1 MRPLGTYRL
10 APALPDRLAPLSV
23 LARDLRC
30 TWREEVRSLFRDL
43 DPEEWERNGN
53 PVVILRTTDPA
64 RLAAVASDEQ
74 YVGRVVAV
82 AKALDAEDTAPPRH
96 ATAVALAASGDRIAY
111 FCAEFGLTE
120 ILPIYSG
127 GLGVLAGDQ
136 LKSAS
141 DLGVPLVGV
150 GLFYREGFFRQT
162 LTADARQKE
171 SYPIADPHDLP
182 ADILPTPAG
191 VAPIV
196 SVRVGERDVHLLVRR
211 VRVGRTTLLLL
222 DSHLPVNRPSDREI
236 TNRLYGGDKEMRIRQ
251 ELALGIG
258 GMRALDLAG
267 LRPTVRHANEGHAAF
282 LGLERIRQLRAER
295 GLSFAEA
302 REIAMAGNCFTTHT
316 PVAAGIDL
324 FPHELMNKYFAG
336 KVDAYGI
343 SFDELLGLGRQVP
356 EDPHEFF
363 SMAVLGLRLSAHVNG
378 VSKLHAHVS
387 RRLWR
392 GVFPEAPLSEI
403 PIASVTNGV
412 HPDTWTAPA
421 IAALGPRREEG
432 ADRAELWRRHEGL
445 RAALVH
451 AVRSRTAV
459 ARQRRGAPAVEIE
472 DAWKLL
478 DPSALTIG
486 FARRFATYK
495 RATLIFHDPDRIA
508 RLLEDAHRPVQI
520 LFAGKAHPK
529 DEPGK
534 EFLRRVGEFA
544 TLPEFRGRIV
554 LLDDYD
560 MRLARLL
567 VSGSDVWLNN
577 PIRPYEAS
585 GTSGMKAAM
594 NGVLNL
600 SVLDGWWDEAPRDGA
615 GFSMGDD
622 TDGRTDDDVASELYE
637 RLESEVIP
645 LFYDRPGGDRSQMPA
660 AWVERMAT
668 AASRLGRMFSS
679 DRMLGDYLEISYAPA
694 AARVRRLSED
704 SDKGARE
711 LAAWKA
717 KTRVAWDAV
726 EFTSVTLDPADPA
739 RVAPGHSFRV
749 EVQLRL
755 GELGPEDLAVDWFE
769 GEMDRSGG
777 VDAGYST
784 PLAFVERK
792 DGTATWAGTVQRP
805 ADDRRGYSVR
815 VRPRHPLLLHPN
827 ETGLVL
833 WAE

>member
-10 APALPDRLAPLSV
+10 APALPERLTPLSP
-23 LARDLRC
+23 LAHDLRV
-30 TWREEVRSLFRDL
+30 TWRENVRSLYRDI
-43 DPEEWERNGN
+43 DPEEWERSGN
-53 PVVILRTTDPA
+53 PIILLRTADPA
-64 RLAAVASDEQ
+64 RLAALASDEA
-74 YVGRVVAV
+74 YVERVLSVV
-82 AKALDAEDTAPPRH
+82 RALDAEDAAPPRH
-96 ATAVALAASGDRIAY
+96 PIAAALVASGDRIAY
-111 FCAEFGLTE
+111 FCAEFGLSE

-141 DLGVPLVGV
+141 DLGVPVVGV

-182 ADILPTPAG
+182 ADVLPTPAG

-211 VRVGRTTLLLL
+211 VRVGRVTLLLL
-222 DSHLPVNRPSDREI
+222 DSHLPANRPSDREI

-302 REIAMAGNCFTTHT
+302 REITMAGNVFTTHT

-324 FPHELMNKYFAG
+324 FPTELMQKYFAA

-343 SFDELLGLGRQVP
+343 SFEELLGLGRQVP
-356 EDPHEFF
+356 DDPHEFF

-378 VSKLHAHVS
+378 VSKLHARVS

-403 PIASVTNGV
+403 PIAAVTNGV
-412 HPDTWTAPA
+412 HPDTWTAPS
-421 IAALGPRREEG
+421 ITALGPRREEG

-451 AVRSRTAV
+451 AVRARTAV
-459 ARQRRGAPAVEIE
+459 ARQRRGAPDVEIE

-495 RATLIFHDPDRIA
+495 RATLIFHDADRLA
-508 RLLEDAHRPVQI
+508 RLVDDARRPIQF

-529 DEPGK
+529 DDPGK

-544 TLPEFRGRIV
+544 SQPEFRGRVV

-577 PIRPYEAS
+577 PIRPNEAS

-600 SVLDGWWDEAPRDGA
+600 SVLDGWWDEAPREGT
-615 GFSMGDD
+615 GFTLGDA
-622 TDGRTDDDVASELYE
+622 TDGRADDDVAADVYD

-645 LFYDRPGGDRSQMPA
+645 LFYDRPGGDRTQMPA
-660 AWVERMAT
+660 AWVERMAA
-668 AASRLGRMFSS
+668 AASQLGRLFSS
-679 DRMLGDYLEISYAPA
+679 DRMLGDYLETSYAPA
-694 AARVRRLSED
+694 AARVRRLSEND
-704 SDKGARE
+704 ELGARE

-717 KTRVAWDAV
+717 KARASWDAV
-726 EFTSVTLDPADPA
+726 EFEAVTLDPADPA
-739 RVAPGHSFRV
+739 RLVPGRTFRV
-749 EVQLRL
+749 VVQLRL
-755 GELGPEDLAVDWFE
+755 GEFGPEDLAVDWFE

-784 PLAFVERK
+784 PLAFVERR
-792 DGTATWAGTVQRP
+792 DGTATWAGTVVRP
-805 ADDRRGYSVR
+805 QDDRRGYSVR
-815 VRPRHPLLLHPN
+815 VRPRHPLQSHPN

>member
-10 APALPDRLAPLSV
+10 APALPERLTLLSP
-23 LARDLRC
+23 LARDLRV
-30 TWREEVRSLFRDL
+30 TWREDVRSLYRDI
-43 DPEEWERNGN
+43 DPEEWDRSGN
-53 PVVILRTTDPA
+53 PIILLRTADPA
-64 RLAAVASDEQ
+64 RLAALASDEA
-74 YVGRVVAV
+74 YVERVLSVAR
-82 AKALDAEDTAPPRH
+82 ALDAEDAAPPRH
-96 ATAVALAASGDRIAY
+96 AIAAALVASGDRIAY
-111 FCAEFGLTE
+111 FCAEFGLSE
-120 ILPIYSG
+120 ILPVYSG
-127 GLGVLAGDQ
+127 GLGVLAGDH
-136 LKSAS
+136 LKSSS
-141 DLGVPLVGV
+141 DLGVPVVGV

-171 SYPIADPHDLP
+171 SYPIAELHDLP
-182 ADILPTPAG
+182 VDVLPTPAG

-196 SVRVGERDVHLLVRR
+196 SVRLGERDVHLLVRR
-211 VRVGRTTLLLL
+211 VRVGRSTLLLL
-222 DSHLPVNRPSDREI
+222 DSHLPANRPSDREI

-295 GLSFAEA
+295 GLSFEEA
-302 REIAMAGNCFTTHT
+302 REIAMAGNVFTTHT

-324 FPHELMNKYFAG
+324 FPLELMRKYFAD
-336 KVDAYGI
+336 KVDDYGI
-343 SFDELLGLGRQVP
+343 SFEELLGLGRQVP

-378 VSKLHAHVS
+378 VSKLHAQVS

-403 PIASVTNGV
+403 PIAAVTNGV
-412 HPDTWTAPA
+412 HPDTWTAPS
-421 IAALGPRREEG
+421 ITALGPRSDEG
-432 ADRAELWRRHEGL
+432 ADRNELWRRHEAL

-451 AVRSRTAV
+451 AVRARTAV
-459 ARQRRGAPAVEIE
+459 ARQRRGAPSVEIE
-472 DAWKLL
+472 GAWQLL

-495 RATLIFHDPDRIA
+495 RATLIFHDPDRLA
-508 RLLEDAHRPVQI
+508 RLVDDAHRPIQL

-544 TLPEFRGRIV
+544 SQPEFRGRVV

-577 PIRPYEAS
+577 PIRPNEAS

-600 SVLDGWWDEAPRDGA
+600 SVLDGWWDEAPREET
-615 GFSMGDD
+615 GFTLGDD
-622 TDGRTDDDVASELYE
+622 TDGRADDDVAADLYD
-637 RLESEVIP
+637 RLETEVVP
-645 LFYDRPGGDRSQMPA
+645 LFYDRPGRDRAQMPA
-660 AWVERMAT
+660 AWVERMAA
-668 AASRLGRMFSS
+668 AASRLGRLFSS
-679 DRMLGDYLEISYAPA
+679 DRMVGDYLETSYAPA
-694 AARVRRLSED
+694 VARVRRLSENEER
-704 SDKGARE
+704 GARE

-717 KTRVAWDAV
+717 RARVSWDAV
-726 EFTSVTLDPADPA
+726 EFASVT
-739 RVAPGHSFRV
+739 
-749 EVQLRL
+749 
-755 GELGPEDLAVDWFE
+755 
-769 GEMDRSGG
+769 
-777 VDAGYST
+777 
-784 PLAFVERK
+784 
-792 DGTATWAGTVQRP
+792 
-805 ADDRRGYSVR
+805 
-815 VRPRHPLLLHPN
+815 
-827 ETGLVL
+827 
-833 WAE
+833 